1 MTSLRVLTC
10 LAASIVLVSACRDER
25 QLPVDSVATA
35 DSLQTT
41 ANPIQPSTGW
51 DNSTAG
57 PVMLLSV
64 AENSA
69 VAFVVFP
76 ALTDSTLGEASAM
89 PLDLLIDVPVE
100 LFSRKGL
107 AGATSVAGRGPE
119 QTVEGCLSWPQA
131 RLSDA
136 VTEPW
141 RVGFVRGV
149 VAPLPLDSIEA
160 MSGPDSAA
168 VTRDIARLS
177 SAAEDDDPAFRGL
190 PFIVRRAYRFT
201 HGTTTVLA
209 AEVVRKISEE
219 ANPREERILLLA
231 ERPASTTGGYV
242 TAFVSRTSGS
252 EDAVRTNEIIGAFR
266 FVKGGIPA
274 LVVAHDYFHGG
285 RVALLQKEGTRWR
298 ITWRSAYAGC

>member
-1 MTSLRVLTC
+1 M
-10 LAASIVLVSACRDER
+10 VLVSACRDER
-25 QLPVDSVATA
+25 QLPVDSAAAA
-35 DSLQTT
+35 DSIQTV
-41 ANPIQPSTGW
+41 ANPVRPSTGW
-51 DNSTAG
+51 DSSTAG

-69 VAFVVFP
+69 VALVVFP
-76 ALTDSTLGEASAM
+76 MFTDSTLAEASAM
-89 PLDLLIDVPVE
+89 PLDSLMDAPVE
-100 LFSRKGL
+100 LFSRRGL
-107 AGATSVAGRGPE
+107 AGATSVAGRAQVQVP
-119 QTVEGCLSWPQA
+119 EGCLSWPQA
-131 RLSDA
+131 RLADA
-136 VTEPW
+136 ATEPW

-149 VAPLPLDSIEA
+149 VAPLPLDSIEV
-160 MSGPDSAA
+160 MKGPDSAA
-168 VTRDIARLS
+168 VTREVARLS
-177 SAAEDDDPAFRGL
+177 SAAVEGDDPVFRGL

-201 HGTTTVLA
+201 HGTATVLA

-219 ANPREERILLLA
+219 ANPREERILLVA
-231 ERPASTTGGYV
+231 ERLASTTGEYV

-266 FVKGGIPA
+266 FVRGDVPA